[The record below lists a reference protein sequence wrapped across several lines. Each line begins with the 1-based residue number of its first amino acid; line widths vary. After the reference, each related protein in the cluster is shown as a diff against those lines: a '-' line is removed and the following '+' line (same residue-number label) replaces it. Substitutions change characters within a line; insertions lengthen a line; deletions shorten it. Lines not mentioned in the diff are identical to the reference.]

1 MSRPAISIAG
11 LSKAYRLWPRP
22 HDLLVEALT
31 GRRRHAEFVAL
42 EDVSLDIAAGTV
54 LGVLGRNGAGK
65 STLLRIIAGTLDA
78 TAGSVRVDGR
88 VAAILELGTGF
99 HPEYTGRENVLLGGM
114 CLGMSRAEV
123 KARLDEIVAFAEL
136 EEFIDRPLRTYSSGM
151 QARLAF
157 AVATSVDPDVLIID
171 EALSVGDA
179 RFQLKSFDRIR
190 RFKSEGRTILFVSH
204 SIQTVVAIS
213 DRAVLLERGR
223 VIADGE
229 PNQVGNLYHELLFGP
244 GEAASAKAMPCEG
257 ATAAGSPGPDEP
269 TGAEAASGQG
279 REMRYGIHSA
289 RITRVAI
296 VDRHGVPTNR
306 LRSREEYEV
315 RLELVAHET
324 TGPLHY
330 GVLVRDTRGFEI
342 FGWDTASA
350 GRPPSPGLAAGAR
363 REHRIAFRCTL
374 AGGTYFLTAALATED
389 GTKLDVR
396 FDAVELVVEPTPQ
409 LHTSSLVNLEMT
421 DIGVETPQL
430 DAREHSPR

>member
-1 MSRPAISIAG
+1 MSRAAVSIAG
-11 LSKAYRLWPRP
+11 LCKAYRLWPRP

-42 EDVSLDIAAGTV
+42 QDVSLDVAEGTV
-54 LGVLGRNGAGK
+54 LGLLGRNGAGK

-88 VAAILELGTGF
+88 IAAILELGTGF

-114 CLGMSRAEV
+114 CLGMSRADV
-123 KARLDEIVAFAEL
+123 KAKLDEIVAFAEL

-204 SIQTVVAIS
+204 SIQTIVAIC

-223 VIADGE
+223 VVADGE
-229 PNQVGNLYHELLFGP
+229 PNKVGNLYHELLFGP
-244 GEAASAKAMPCEG
+244 GGLAHDAVTSGGPAGARGSA
-257 ATAAGSPGPDEP
+257 GPTPEP
-269 TGAEAASGQG
+269 G
-279 REMRYGIHSA
+279 REMRYGIQSVEIA
-289 RITRVAI
+289 RLEI
-296 VDRHGVPTNR
+296 VDRHGAPASR
-306 LRSREEYEV
+306 LRSLEEYEL
-315 RLELVAHET
+315 RLELAALAD

-330 GVLVRDTRGFEI
+330 GVLLRDTKGFEI
-342 FGWDTASA
+342 FGWDTGSA
-350 GRPPSPGLAAGAR
+350 GLAPRPGLAAGER
-363 REHRIAFRCTL
+363 RVHRLRFRCTL
-374 AGGTYFLTAALATED
+374 AGGTYFLTAALARDD
-389 GTKLDVR
+389 GTKEDIR
-396 FDAVELVVEPTPQ
+396 FDAVEIVVEPTPE
-409 LHTSSLVNLEMT
+409 LHVSSLVNLELT
-421 DIGVETPQL
+421 DISGETPRL
-430 DAREHSPR
+430 HAREQTPQ

>member
-1 MSRPAISIAG
+1 MSRPVVSIAG
-11 LSKAYRLWPRP
+11 LCKAYRLWPRP

-42 EDVSLDIAAGTV
+42 QDVSLDLAAGTV

-88 VAAILELGTGF
+88 IAAILELGTGF

-123 KARLDEIVAFAEL
+123 KAKLDEIVAFAEL

-190 RFKSEGRTILFVSH
+190 RFKSERRTILFVSH
-204 SIQTVVAIS
+204 SIHTVVAIC

-223 VIADGE
+223 IIADGE
-229 PNQVGNLYHELLFGP
+229 PNEVGNLYHELLFGP
-244 GEAASAKAMPCEG
+244 GGLTHDTVTSGQPADAPEPA
-257 ATAAGSPGPDEP
+257 EP
-269 TGAEAASGQG
+269 TPEPTPEPG
-279 REMRYGIHSA
+279 RESRYGLQSA
-289 RITRVAI
+289 VITGIAI
-296 VDRHGVPTNR
+296 VDCRGVPVCR
-306 LRSREEYEV
+306 LRSLDQYEV
-315 RLELVAHET
+315 RLEILARTDT
-324 TGPLHY
+324 TPLHY
-330 GVLVRDTRGFEI
+330 GILVRDTRGFEL
-342 FGWDTASA
+342 FGWDTSSA
-350 GRPPSPGLAAGAR
+350 GFAPRPGLAAGER
-363 REHRIAFRCTL
+363 RVHRLRFRCAL
-374 AGGTYFLTAALATED
+374 AGGTYFLTAALARED
-389 GTKLDVR
+389 STKEDVR
-396 FDAVELVVEPTPQ
+396 FDALEFTVEPTPE
-409 LHTSSLVNLEMT
+409 LHTSSLVNLELT
-421 DIGVETPQL
+421 DISGTTPL
-430 DAREHSPR
+430 SHAREQGAQ

>member
-1 MSRPAISIAG
+1 VSRPAVSIAG
-11 LSKAYRLWPRP
+11 LCKAYRLWPRP

-42 EDVSLDIAAGTV
+42 QDVSLDLAAGTV

-88 VAAILELGTGF
+88 IAAILELGTGF
-99 HPEYTGRENVLLGGM
+99 HPDYTGRENVLLGGM

-123 KARLDEIVAFAEL
+123 KAKLDEIVAFAEL

-204 SIQTVVAIS
+204 SIQTVVAIC

-223 VIADGE
+223 IIADGE
-229 PNQVGNLYHELLFGP
+229 PNEVGNLYHELLFGRNEP
-244 GEAASAKAMPCEG
+244 ARSAVASEAPSETSGTGEPRAA
-257 ATAAGSPGPDEP
+257 D
-269 TGAEAASGQG
+269 G
-279 REMRYGIHSA
+279 REMRYGIRSVEIA
-289 RITRVAI
+289 RVEI
-296 VDRHGVPTNR
+296 VDRHGAPVCR
-306 LRSREEYEV
+306 LRSLEPYEI
-315 RLELVAHET
+315 RLEIVAFADT
-324 TGPLHY
+324 VPLHY
-330 GVLVRDTRGFEI
+330 GVLVRDTKGFEI

-350 GRPPSPGLAAGAR
+350 GRAPRPGLAAGER
-363 REHRIAFRCTL
+363 RVHRLRFRCTL
-374 AGGTYFLTAALATED
+374 AGGTYFLTAALARED
-389 GTKLDVR
+389 GIKEDVR
-396 FDAVELVVEPTPQ
+396 FDAVEIVVEPTPA
-409 LHTSSLVNLEMT
+409 LHVSSLVNLELT
-421 DIGVETPQL
+421 DVSGEAL
-430 DAREHSPR
+430 HGDAGEQTSG